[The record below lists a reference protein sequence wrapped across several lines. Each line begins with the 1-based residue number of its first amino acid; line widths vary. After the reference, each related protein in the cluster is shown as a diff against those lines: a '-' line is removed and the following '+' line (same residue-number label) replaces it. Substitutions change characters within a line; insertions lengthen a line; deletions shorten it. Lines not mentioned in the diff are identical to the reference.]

1 MNYIKNGLKVLFGYC
16 ISLLVFGIFI
26 YVFISLAKDNMSML
40 LPFYSLLFFLMVF
53 AIIYTDM
60 KKLAEKEKKPQ
71 YDLHPYPLKGLIYG
85 IIGFSPIIVLEIV
98 SVFLVFGDQVAERIK
113 HLAINTLM
121 GPLYF
126 IIRLASEQ
134 PIGYILA
141 SLTVPLIALLGYL
154 AGFYGFSI
162 TKHIKKEKQSNASQA
177 AFKKSP
183 WNPTNKASSSPVR
196 KKKKSNA
203 SKKTD
208 LP

>member
-85 IIGFSPIIVLEIV
+85 IIGFSPIILLEIV
-98 SVFLVFGDQVAERIK
+98 SVFLVFGDQMAERIK

-126 IIRLASEQ
+126 IIRLASGL

-141 SLTVPLIALLGYL
+141 SLVVPLIALLGYL

-162 TKHIKKEKQSNASQA
+162 TKHIKKDKQGSATQA
-177 AFKKSP
+177 TFKKSP
-183 WNPTNKASSSPVR
+183 WNPTNKASSSPVK
-196 KKKKSNA
+196 KKKKSA
-203 SKKTD
+203 TKKTD
-208 LP
+208 LL